1 MERKKV
7 NSIVQSFSGLDE
19 VDQKDVAKKFSTVFE
34 APVETVSRAL
44 RDLGHMAEEISDFKL
59 VPFGKGKRRGCI
71 QVSGEGIAFR
81 VRLGKNSFQLTFS
94 HDGEEEEIV

>member
-1 MERKKV
+1 MERKRV
-7 NSIVQSFSGLDE
+7 NKLVKAFIDLDE
-19 VDQKDVAKKFSTVFE
+19 VSQKDVAKKFSVAFE

-59 VPFGKGKRRGCI
+59 VPFGKGKKRGCI